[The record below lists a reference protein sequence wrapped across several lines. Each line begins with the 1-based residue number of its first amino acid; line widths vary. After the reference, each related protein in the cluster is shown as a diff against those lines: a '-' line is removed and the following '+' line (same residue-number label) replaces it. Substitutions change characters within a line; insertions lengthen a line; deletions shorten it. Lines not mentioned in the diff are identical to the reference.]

1 MNDACYT
8 ARPTNRANAL
18 ERIQNLQFRVNP
30 SGQYEH
36 DDITSFFASVER
48 EMLGMYNPLEPGKGM
63 AGLLDANSNRINR
76 IKSVDVVTPEQIL
89 KESRDEAAAIS
100 RSTGATATPAITS
113 RSDAQDEADRRNHYH
128 QAVIGVKEGVKE
140 AIVLKVGTDVT
151 DPVLRDVNGQDY
163 KGIDDFTLHQLK
175 EAVIA
180 GADRPNTPDVLKQL
194 LAAINFVFD
203 FRKKVSANVE
213 QLNSHCA
220 KLQSYGISVDPA
232 TRVLNILANTES
244 AMQHDWGR
252 ELRPAMQTIR
262 GKYPYNHKH
271 DESSL
276 QDILTILAGADSVR
290 LLREAPEPTQTES
303 ANSVAES
310 YALLQQ
316 MMHQPAESDYEESA
330 FAAQSSGSES
340 DDSSTSDRR
349 ARKKSTRRDRSRN
362 RGTRGGRSRSRH
374 RDNQVKNKCKH
385 CKEFRQYSGEHDPD
399 KCFYNKSYKGW
410 RPSKVCMEIGMTYRG
425 KGAFTKDM
433 GGWLSDDE

>member
-18 ERIQNLQFRVNP
+18 ERIQNLQFRVNS
-30 SGQYEH
+30 SGQFEH

-63 AGLLDANSNRINR
+63 AGLLESTPNRINK

-100 RSTGATATPAITS
+100 RSTGTTATPAITS
-113 RSDAQDEADRRNHYH
+113 HSDAQDEADRRNHYH

-213 QLNSHCA
+213 LLNSHCA

-252 ELRPAMQTIR
+252 ELRPAMQAIR

-271 DESSL
+271 DETSL

-290 LLREAPEPTQTES
+290 LLREAPEPSSIGS
-303 ANSVAES
+303 ANSVADS

-316 MMHQPAESDYEESA
+316 MMQQPESDYEESA
-330 FAAQSSGSES
+330 FAAQSSGLES
-340 DDSSTSDRR
+340 DDSSTSERKARR
-349 ARKKSTRRDRSRN
+349 KSAKRDRGRA

-374 RDNQVKNKCKH
+374 RDIIRSRTSASIARNFASTRVNMTRTSVSTIRVSRDGVPPKCA
-385 CKEFRQYSGEHDPD
+385 
-399 KCFYNKSYKGW
+399 W
-410 RPSKVCMEIGMTYRG
+410 RLV
-425 KGAFTKDM
+425 
-433 GGWLSDDE
+433 

>member
-18 ERIQNLQFRVNP
+18 ERIQNLQFRVNS
-30 SGQYEH
+30 SGQFEH

-63 AGLLDANSNRINR
+63 AGLLESTPNRINK

-100 RSTGATATPAITS
+100 RSTGTTATPAITS
-113 RSDAQDEADRRNHYH
+113 RSDAQDEANRRKHYH
-128 QAVIGVKEGVKE
+128 QAVISVKEGVKE

-180 GADRPNTPDVLKQL
+180 GADCPNTPDVLKQL

-213 QLNSHCA
+213 LLNSHCA

-252 ELRPAMQTIR
+252 ELRPAMQSIR
-262 GKYPYNHKH
+262 GKYSYNHKH
-271 DESSL
+271 NEASL
-276 QDILTILAGADSVR
+276 QDILTIR
-290 LLREAPEPTQTES
+290 LLREASEPSNMES
-303 ANSVAES
+303 ANSFADL

-316 MMHQPAESDYEESA
+316 MMHQPEGDYEESA

-340 DDSSTSDRR
+340 NDSSTSERK
-349 ARKKSTRRDRSRN
+349 ARKKSSRRDRGRTRS
-362 RGTRGGRSRSRH
+362 TRGGRSRSRH

-399 KCFYNKSYKGW
+399 KCFYNKSFKGW
-410 RPSKVCMEIGMTYRG
+410 RPSKVCMEIGVTYRG
-425 KGAFTKDM
+425 KGVFTKEM